1 MAEYALGEKFTV
13 SPTNSLDRKDAEN
26 AAVQSNLDEAAYTGI
41 FQNTFGL
48 QADRSVSPGRQH
60 TYRGSNSSMGSALK
74 PHPYKRKPYR
84 IDFYKRANGEEYNK
98 SDMKCAEGHIPTYGT
113 DQLPF
118 LSYTHR
124 PVSACSKNGVNRYL
138 VWDNAKSKYCCQ
150 SQPESYQTIMDR
162 SLRNIY
168 NMVTKSDIHVKS
180 IPYLEAAID
189 KYLFY
194 YDLVNNDD
202 ASLIAETEKM
212 NTLKTKLTRDLSTD
226 PEKRSRRFNRT
237 GDPLSSAKA
246 TEMFNLSYPDVV
258 DGVQQQQEQEQHFQE
273 PREGGRSKKH
283 NSKSRKPKPKSRK
296 PKSRKSKR
304 RY

>member
-1 MAEYALGEKFTV
+1 MTYGGVPLV
-13 SPTNSLDRKDAEN
+13 VPPYNSVDRDAAAN
-26 AAVQSNLDEAAYTGI
+26 AADESRLAQEAYHQTL
-41 FQNTFGL
+41 QNAFGT
-48 QADRSVSPGRQH
+48 QADGSVSPGRTH

-84 IDFYKRANGEEYNK
+84 TDFYKRANGEEYNK

-150 SQPESYQTIMDR
+150 SQPDSYQTIMER

-212 NTLKTKLTRDLSTD
+212 NTLKTKLMRDLSREHE
-226 PEKRSRRFNRT
+226 EKSERFEREGPLTKFDATELFNR
-237 GDPLSSAKA
+237 
-246 TEMFNLSYPDVV
+246 SYPDV
-258 DGVQQQQEQEQHFQE
+258 DGQAPQG
-273 PREGGRSKKH
+273 GGRSKKH
-283 NSKSRKPKPKSRK
+283 KSKSRKPKSKPKSRKPKSKSKRTKSRK